1 MSLVRELLFK
11 PALELAELVRSGEV
25 GSRELAQASLDAIEA
40 VDGELNAWVH
50 VDAERALEAAD
61 AIGSGD
67 ERPFAGVP
75 LAIKDLYCPVAGL
88 PMTQGSELFGD
99 FTPEYDSALVR
110 RYREAGFV
118 LMGKVNTPELGIPPV
133 TEPRRNG
140 PTRNPWDTERTPGG
154 SSGGSSAAV
163 ASGTVP
169 VAHGSDGGGS
179 IRIPASC
186 TGLLGLKPAR
196 GRISRAPDLGEHFLA
211 TDGAL
216 CRTTA
221 DCAALLDLMAGYE
234 LGDSSWAPPPA
245 EPYAESAQRDPG
257 KLRVAMCFDMPIEAE
272 LDPICEQGTREA
284 AQMLESLGH
293 EVQEIDAPWKGTHL
307 LPVFSVLWAA
317 SSSAGVRHGQLVSG
331 TEPSPDN
338 VEPLTWWLYEQGLSH
353 TSTDYMVAYATLQGY
368 ARMIVAGIWG
378 DHDVLLTPA
387 LAKRPVKLGE
397 IDTCGENPAWEFKKS
412 GEFTPYT
419 AIWNVTGQPA
429 ISLPLFEGEDGLP
442 LNVQVVGAP
451 AREDV
456 LLQLSAQLEEAQ
468 PWADRRPPLVAAV

>member
-1 MSLVRELLFK
+1 MRELLFK
-11 PALELAELVRSGEV
+11 PALELAGMVRSGEV
-25 GSRELAQASLDAIEA
+25 SSRELVQASLDAIES

-50 VDAERALEAAD
+50 VDAEQALATAD
-61 AIGSGD
+61 TIGPGD

-118 LMGKVNTPELGIPPV
+118 LMGKVNTPEFGIPPV
-133 TEPRRNG
+133 TEPIRNG

-186 TGLLGLKPAR
+186 TGLLGLKPSR

-221 DCAALLDLMAGYE
+221 DCAALLDVMAGYE
-234 LGDSSWAPPPA
+234 VGDASWAPPPA
-245 EPYAESAQRDPG
+245 EPYAETAQREPG
-257 KLRVAMCFDMPIEAE
+257 RLRVAMTFDMPIDAP
-272 LDPICEQGTREA
+272 LDPICEQGTRDA
-284 AQMLESLGH
+284 AALLESLGH
-293 EVQEIDAPWKGTHL
+293 EVEEIEAPWKDTEL

-317 SSSAGVRHGQLVSG
+317 TASAGVRHGQLVTG
-331 TEPSPDN
+331 TEPSPEN
-338 VEPLTWWLYEQGLSH
+338 VEPLTWWLYEQGIGQS
-353 TSTDYMVAYATLQGY
+353 STDYMVAYAGLQGF
-368 ARMIVAGIWG
+368 ARMIVAGIWPAY
-378 DHDVLLTPA
+378 DVLLTPA
-387 LAKRPVKLGE
+387 LAKRPVRLGE
-397 IDTCGENPAWEFKKS
+397 IDTCGENPAYEFKKS

-419 AIWNVTGQPA
+419 ATWNVTGQPA

-442 LNVQVVGAP
+442 LNVQVVGPP
-451 AREDV
+451 AREDL
-456 LLQLSAQLEEAQ
+456 LLQLSAQLEQAR

>member
-1 MSLVRELLFK
+1 MRELLFK
-11 PALELAELVRSGEV
+11 PALELAEMVRSGEV
-25 GSRELAQASLDAIEA
+25 SARELVEASLEAIEA
-40 VDGELNAWVH
+40 VDGDLNAWVY

-61 AIGSGD
+61 AVDAGD

-88 PMTQGSELFGD
+88 PMTQGSELFAD
-99 FTPEYDSALVR
+99 FTPNYDSALVR
-110 RYREAGFV
+110 RFRDAGFV

-140 PTRNPWDTERTPGG
+140 ATLNPWDTERTPGG
-154 SSGGSSAAV
+154 SSGGSGAAV

-186 TGLLGLKPAR
+186 NGLLGLKPAR
-196 GRISRAPDLGEHFLA
+196 GRISRSPDLGDHFLA

-221 DCAALLDLMAGYE
+221 DCAALLDVMAGYE
-234 LGDSSWAPPPA
+234 LGDATWAAPPSEPFA
-245 EPYAESAQRDPG
+245 EAAERDPG
-257 KLRVAMCFDMPIEAE
+257 QLRVAFTFDMPIEAP
-272 LDPICEQGTREA
+272 LDPICEQGARDA
-284 AQMLESLGH
+284 AELLESLGH
-293 EVQEIDAPWKGTHL
+293 RVEEIEAPWRGSEL

-317 SSSAGVRHGQLVSG
+317 SSSAGVRHGQLVTG
-331 TEPSPDN
+331 TEPSLDN
-338 VEPLTWWLYEQGLSH
+338 VEPLTWWLYEQALGH

-368 ARMIVAGIWG
+368 ARMIVTGIWSQY
-378 DHDVLLTPA
+378 DVLLTPA
-387 LAKRPVKLGE
+387 LAKRPVKIGE
-397 IDTCGENPAWEFKKS
+397 IDTCGENPAYEFKKS

-419 AIWNVTGQPA
+419 ATWNVTGQPA

-442 LNVQVVGAP
+442 LNVQVVGPP
-451 AREDV
+451 AREDL
-456 LLQLSAQLEEAQ
+456 LLQLSAQLEKAQ
-468 PWADRRPPLVAAV
+468 PWADRRPPVSAAA